1 MNIIKEISLILRPNR
16 ENKHFEKR
24 IKAIEEVLRD
34 CYKWTE
40 QEIEAK
46 KSEFPNKYEK
56 TVEKYVYWVNQFHE
70 SYEELCNEIERA
82 QAIRTEEENLERILT
97 SVVICLKAYPNQEKY
112 KL

>member
-1 MNIIKEISLILRPNR
+1 MIKKINARYLAYHNQHNELILFMNIIKEISLILRPNR

-56 TVEKYVYWVNQFHE
+56 TVEKYVY
-70 SYEELCNEIERA
+70 
-82 QAIRTEEENLERILT
+82 
-97 SVVICLKAYPNQEKY
+97 
-112 KL
+112 